1 MNLESTC
8 MFSCMNEAELAP
20 VTVPTLHSLRLKE
33 KNSQSFIV
41 SGELK
46 VTTVFGLHVCG

>member
-1 MNLESTC
+1 

-20 VTVPTLHSLRLKE
+20 VTVPTLHSVALKE
-33 KNSQSFIV
+33 KNYQSFIV

-46 VTTVFGLHVCG
+46 VTTVFGLNV